1 MEIFGLTIPETLLSF
16 ISVIT
21 PYILYLLLAL
31 IAIRYLVKKKNYAG
45 VVIEMKEAPIG
56 ISNLLKDG
64 VKRQIIGTLR
74 KQRKY
79 VSAISKEI
87 NENAPRTRYHLKQ
100 LEKAGLVKSFK
111 LAREAYFSL
120 TKKGQWCLNVA
131 NYYYPPTNL
140 HLLVSRLKKISGVFR
155 IKRVSF
161 KELENKIIPNTG

>member
-1 MEIFGLTIPETLLSF
+1 MEILGFAIPEALLSF
-16 ISVIT
+16 ISLIT
-21 PYILYLLLAL
+21 PYVLYTILVL
-31 IAIRYLVKKKNYAG
+31 ITIRYLVKKKNYSG
-45 VVIEMKEAPIG
+45 IINEMKEAPLG

-64 VKRQIIGTLR
+64 VKRRIIKTLR

-120 TKKGQWCLNVA
+120 TKKGNWCLSVI

-140 HLLVSRLKKISGVFR
+140 HLLVSRVKKILGVFR
-155 IKRVSF
+155 IKRAPLE
-161 KELENKIIPNTG
+161 KMENKLISNTG